1 MPYWLARS
9 NKFNKRQKRNL
20 MNTVDSSIASVEEV
34 MVNGL
39 LRQRRS
45 GRAYD
50 AARPLTDADLQAL
63 LEAARWAPSGGNQQP
78 WRYVVGRKGDAT
90 YDRLASLL
98 EGGNRI
104 WAQHAPVLLLTAFVA
119 YRINQTGERVLNRT
133 AMHDLGMANISIALE
148 AVNRGLMAHMMG
160 GFNHDAARELI
171 QAEANNLDLG
181 PMMSIGFEGDPS
193 HLSAELQKREKNPRV
208 RKDMRELLIQV

>member
-1 MPYWLARS
+1 
-9 NKFNKRQKRNL
+9 
-20 MNTVDSSIASVEEV
+20 MNMIDASIASANDM
-34 MVNGL
+34 MVNEL
-39 LRQRRS
+39 FRQRHS

-50 AARPLTDADLQAL
+50 AARPVTDADLQAL

-90 YDRLASLL
+90 YDKLAALL
-98 EGGNRI
+98 EGSNRV
-104 WAQHAPVLLLTAFVA
+104 WAQHAPVLLLSAFVA
-119 YRINQTGERVLNRT
+119 YRTNKTGERVLNRT

-160 GFNHDAARELI
+160 GFNHDAAGELI

-193 HLSAELQKREKNPRV
+193 HLTEDLQKREKTPRV
-208 RKDMRELLIQV
+208 RKDIRELLLQV